1 MPVQSTPAMQC
12 AKCERLS
19 ISKWFGCLNSN
30 GLNERLR
37 TLDLT
42 DLCLVY
48 FDVDNLKQANE
59 KWGKP
64 ESSRRIAQ
72 AINLSSKRKTDI
84 VYGQYFSGDEFM
96 AFVRKDQALGLVARL
111 RKNFTA
117 VEMSATYVI
126 AENLEN
132 FDIDVFGDQCDAFVT
147 VLKGLGLKGFMGWL

>member
-1 MPVQSTPAMQC
+1 MALQSSLTPTIQC

-42 DLCLVY
+42 DMALVY
-48 FDVDNLKQANE
+48 FDVDNLKWANE

-72 AINLSSKRKTDI
+72 AIKLRETDV

-96 AFVRKDQALGLVARL
+96 AFVQKDQALGLVLRL
-111 RKNFTA
+111 RKNFAA

-126 AENLEN
+126 VETLEN
-132 FDIDVFGDQCDAFVT
+132 FDIDVTGDQCDEFVT
-147 VLKGLGLKGFMGWL
+147 VMKSLKLKGCVGYL

>member
-1 MPVQSTPAMQC
+1 MQSQSTLTIKC
-12 AKCERLS
+12 ATCERLS

-30 GLNERLR
+30 GLNEAISH
-37 TLDLT
+37 LDLT

-64 ESSRRIAQ
+64 ESSRRIAA
-72 AINLSSKRKTDI
+72 AIQLRETDI

-96 AFVRKDQALGLVARL
+96 AFVRKDQALGLVLRL
-111 RKNFTA
+111 RKNFAA

-126 AENLEN
+126 AENLNN
-132 FDIDVFGDQCDAFVT
+132 FDIDVFGDQCDAFVA
-147 VLKGLGLKGFMGWL
+147 VLKLSEMKGCVGYL